1 MGVVKVIFHESL
13 NDLVNKKDKG
23 RVLEYSFCG
32 TARAKDALEAFGAP
46 HTEIGELTIDGNPA
60 GMTATISG
68 GETLEAFPPEIGTIP
83 ATFGHRPK
91 FVADVHLGTLA
102 KYLRMLGF
110 DTLYDNRYEDEEIAV
125 ISSGESR
132 IVLTRDKELLKRNE
146 VRAGYWLRSKNP
158 ADQLIEVF
166 SRYALYAVTAPFTI
180 CLECNGTL
188 KPVDKFEIENKLSE
202 NTKRYYDEYAICKTC
217 GKIFWKG
224 SHYENMSR
232 FIKEIVSQDR

>member
-1 MGVVKVIFHESL
+1 MGKVRIQLHDSL
-13 NDLVNKKDKG
+13 NDLAAKKDKG
-23 RVLEYSFCG
+23 KVLEYEFHG
-32 TARAKDALEAFGAP
+32 TARAKDALEAVGVP
-46 HTEIGELTIDGNPA
+46 HTEIGELTIDGR
-60 GMTATISG
+60 TAMLSDAVKG
-68 GETLEAFPPEIGTIP
+68 GETIEAFPPEIGAIP
-83 ATFGHRPK
+83 ANFGHRAK

-125 ISSGESR
+125 IASGESR

-146 VRAGYWLRSKNP
+146 VKAGYWLRSKNP

-166 SRYALYAVTAPFTI
+166 SRYALYSATKPFTI

-188 KPVDKFEIENKLSE
+188 KPVDKMEVENRLSE
-202 NTKRYYDEYAICKTC
+202 KTKRYFDEYAICKTC

-232 FIKEIVSQDR
+232 FIKEIVTQDE